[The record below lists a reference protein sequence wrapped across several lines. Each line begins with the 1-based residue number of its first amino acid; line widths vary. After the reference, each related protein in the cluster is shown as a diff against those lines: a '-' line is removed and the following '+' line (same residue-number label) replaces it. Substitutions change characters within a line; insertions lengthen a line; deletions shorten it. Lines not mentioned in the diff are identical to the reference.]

1 MSSARLSEREPPYAW
16 VIVAASAVMIGMA
29 FGAIVNISVFLT
41 PLAAEFGWPRA
52 DISAAYS
59 VVGITTG
66 LGGIVMG
73 HFSDRLPIRRVVLV
87 GSIVPGVAFFLLAG
101 LQTPAELYAF
111 HALMGLFGFGAVM
124 VPLTNV
130 TTFWFARNRGLAIG
144 LTSAGGALGQGL
156 MPFLARHL
164 ILEQGWR
171 DAYQTMGL
179 IYLAA
184 LIPLA
189 LLIRDAPRA
198 SSWAAGGAGVDV
210 ANPYAISRRGLVALM
225 CLAVVFCCTCM
236 ATPIVHVVALG
247 SDVGL
252 GPREAA
258 GLLTVMMIFG
268 VAGRIVTGRVAD
280 RIGNLR
286 AYVTVSLAQTALALW
301 FPQVHTLAGLYALAA
316 LFGLGYAGVMTALL
330 LCAREFSPPKNTGLS
345 IGLVAFF
352 AWIGMALG
360 AWQGGLFY
368 DLDDHYGQAFA
379 NASIAGV
386 VNLLILGLL
395 YLYTVRWAVSPAFAA
410 RPHAGR

>member
-189 LLIRDAPRA
+189 LLIRDA
-198 SSWAAGGAGVDV
+198 
-210 ANPYAISRRGLVALM
+210 
-225 CLAVVFCCTCM
+225 VF
-236 ATPIVHVVALG
+236 P
-247 SDVGL
+247 S
-252 GPREAA
+252 
-258 GLLTVMMIFG
+258 
-268 VAGRIVTGRVAD
+268 
-280 RIGNLR
+280 
-286 AYVTVSLAQTALALW
+286 
-301 FPQVHTLAGLYALAA
+301 
-316 LFGLGYAGVMTALL
+316 
-330 LCAREFSPPKNTGLS
+330 
-345 IGLVAFF
+345 
-352 AWIGMALG
+352 
-360 AWQGGLFY
+360 
-368 DLDDHYGQAFA
+368 
-379 NASIAGV
+379 
-386 VNLLILGLL
+386 
-395 YLYTVRWAVSPAFAA
+395 
-410 RPHAGR
+410 

>member
-1 MSSARLSEREPPYAW
+1 VHEREPPYAW
-16 VIVAASAVMIGMA
+16 VILAACAVMIGMA

-52 DISAAYS
+52 ELAAAYS
-59 VVGITTG
+59 VVTVATG

-73 HFSDRLPIRRVVLV
+73 HFSDRLSVRRVVLV
-87 GSIVPGVAFFLLAG
+87 GSIMPGVAFFLLSG
-101 LQTPAELYAF
+101 LNTPAELYAY
-111 HALMGLFGFGAVM
+111 HALMGLLGFGAILA
-124 VPLTNV
+124 PLTNV
-130 TTFWFARNRGLAIG
+130 TTFWFTRNRGLAIG

-179 IYLAA
+179 IYLAV

-189 LLIRDAPRA
+189 LLIRNPPRA
-198 SSWAAGGAGVDV
+198 SGWATGGAGADEP
-210 ANPYAISRRGLVALM
+210 NPYAIPRHWLVALV
-225 CLAVVFCCTCM
+225 CLAVIFCCTCM
-236 ATPIVHVVALG
+236 ATPIVHVVSLG
-247 SDVGL
+247 SDLGF

-258 GLLTVMMIFG
+258 GVLTVMMIFG
-268 VAGRIVTGRVAD
+268 VAGRIATGRVAD

-286 AYVTVSLAQTALALW
+286 AYVIVSLAQTALALW

-316 LFGLGYAGVMTALL
+316 LFGLGYAGVMTALI
-330 LCAREFSPPKNTGLS
+330 LCAREFSPPHNTGLS

-352 AWIGMALG
+352 GWVGMALG
-360 AWQGGLFY
+360 GWQGGLFY
-368 DLDDHYGQAFA
+368 DLNGDYVQAFL

-386 VNLLILGLL
+386 INLLILGLL
-395 YLYTVRWAVSPAFAA
+395 YLYTVRWAGRALTARAHAA
-410 RPHAGR
+410 G

>member
-1 MSSARLSEREPPYAW
+1 MPTARLPARDPPYAW
-16 VIVAASAVMIGMA
+16 VIVAATAVMIGMA

-59 VVGITTG
+59 VAGITTG

-101 LQTPAELYAF
+101 LSTPAELYAF
-111 HALMGLFGFGAVM
+111 HALMGLFGFGAIM
-124 VPLTNV
+124 APLTNV
-130 TTFWFARNRGLAIG
+130 TTFWFARNRGLAVG

-171 DAYQTMGL
+171 EAYQTMGL
-179 IYLAA
+179 IYLAV

-189 LLIRDAPRA
+189 LLIRDPPRTA
-198 SSWAAGGAGVDV
+198 AAAAGGGGPEEPAS
-210 ANPYAISRRGLVALM
+210 PYAISRQGLVALV
-225 CLAVVFCCTCM
+225 CLAVVFCCACM

-258 GLLTVMMIFG
+258 GLLTVMMICG

-286 AYVTVSLAQTALALW
+286 AYVIVSLAQTALALW
-301 FPQVHTLAGLYALAA
+301 FPYVHTLAGLYALAA

-330 LCAREFSPPKNTGLS
+330 LCAREFSPPRNTGLS

-368 DLDDHYGQAFA
+368 DLNAGYGQAFL

-395 YLYTVRWAVSPAFAA
+395 YLYTVRWATPAPVA
-410 RPHAGR
+410 RA

>member
-1 MSSARLSEREPPYAW
+1 LPAAVHEREPPYAW
-16 VIVAASAVMIGMA
+16 VILAACAVMIGMA

-52 DISAAYS
+52 DLAAAYS
-59 VVGITTG
+59 VVTVATG

-73 HFSDRLPIRRVVLV
+73 HFSDRLSVRRVVLV
-87 GSIVPGVAFFLLAG
+87 GSIMPGVAFFLLSG
-101 LQTPAELYAF
+101 LNTPAELYAY
-111 HALMGLFGFGAVM
+111 HALMGLLGFGAILA
-124 VPLTNV
+124 PLTNV
-130 TTFWFARNRGLAIG
+130 TTFWFTRNRGLAIG

-179 IYLAA
+179 IYLAV

-189 LLIRDAPRA
+189 LLIRNPPRA
-198 SSWAAGGAGVDV
+198 SGWATGGAGADEP
-210 ANPYAISRRGLVALM
+210 NPYAIPRHWLVALV
-225 CLAVVFCCTCM
+225 CLAVIFCCTCM
-236 ATPIVHVVALG
+236 ATPIVHVVSLG
-247 SDVGL
+247 SDLGF

-258 GLLTVMMIFG
+258 GVLTVMMIFG
-268 VAGRIVTGRVAD
+268 VAGRIATGRVAD

-286 AYVTVSLAQTALALW
+286 AYVIVSLAQTALALW

-316 LFGLGYAGVMTALL
+316 LFGLGYAGVMTALI
-330 LCAREFSPPKNTGLS
+330 LCAREFSPPHNTGLS

-352 AWIGMALG
+352 GWVGMALG
-360 AWQGGLFY
+360 GWQGGLFY
-368 DLDDHYGQAFA
+368 DLNGDYVQAFL

-386 VNLLILGLL
+386 INLLILGLL
-395 YLYTVRWAVSPAFAA
+395 YLYTERWAGRALTARAHAA
-410 RPHAGR
+410 G